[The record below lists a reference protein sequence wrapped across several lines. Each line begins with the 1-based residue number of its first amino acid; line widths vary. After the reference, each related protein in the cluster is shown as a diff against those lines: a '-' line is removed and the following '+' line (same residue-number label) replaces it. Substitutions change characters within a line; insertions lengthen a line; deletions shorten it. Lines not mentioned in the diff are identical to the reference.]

1 MTLDHAALQGLIDHN
16 PARLLKPAMFGA
28 SMGKPRERW
37 LPQDELQML
46 WKALDEAGFGG
57 GSVATGGRGIA
68 SSVILSQ
75 AIANALRLIIL
86 TEVRRSEAVNMRWE
100 QINGNRWTIPETKN
114 GKSHIV
120 TLHPLALS
128 LLKTQ
133 RIISEGGWVFES
145 LSKPSFPV
153 TGDAITRALERLKT
167 KYMAEVAPF
176 SPHDLRRSIATG
188 CAEYLD
194 APERLIELLLNHVP
208 KDRLI
213 RTYQVGQQA
222 EKLRNLFLKWGD
234 FIEHE
239 IIESDNGTPDNVIQI
254 SFGKR

>member
-1 MTLDHAALQGLIDHN
+1 
-16 PARLLKPAMFGA
+16 
-28 SMGKPRERW
+28 
-37 LPQDELQML
+37 ML

-57 GSVATGGRGIA
+57 GGVSSGGRGIA

-75 AIANALRLIIL
+75 AIANALRVIIL
-86 TEVRRSEAVNMRWE
+86 TGVRRSEVVNMRWE
-100 QINGNRWTIPETKN
+100 QIKGDRWTIPETKN
-114 GKSHIV
+114 GKSHVV
-120 TLHPLALS
+120 TLHPLVLS
-128 LLKTQ
+128 ILETQ
-133 RIISEGGWVFES
+133 RIISEGAWVFES
-145 LSKPSFPV
+145 LSKPGFPV
-153 TGDAITRALERLKT
+153 TGDAITRALERLRT
-167 KYMAEVAPF
+167 KHMAEVATF
-176 SPHDLRRSIATG
+176 SPHDLRRSVATG

-239 IIESDNGTPDNVIQI
+239 VIRHDDNLPNNVVEIN
-254 SFGKR
+254 FARK

>member
-1 MTLDHAALQGLIDHN
+1 
-16 PARLLKPAMFGA
+16 
-28 SMGKPRERW
+28 
-37 LPQDELQML
+37 
-46 WKALDEAGFGG
+46 
-57 GSVATGGRGIA
+57 
-68 SSVILSQ
+68 
-75 AIANALRLIIL
+75 
-86 TEVRRSEAVNMRWE
+86 
-100 QINGNRWTIPETKN
+100 
-114 GKSHIV
+114 
-120 TLHPLALS
+120 
-128 LLKTQ
+128 
-133 RIISEGGWVFES
+133 
-145 LSKPSFPV
+145 
-153 TGDAITRALERLKT
+153 
-167 KYMAEVAPF
+167 
-176 SPHDLRRSIATG
+176 G

>member
-1 MTLDHAALQGLIDHN
+1 M
-16 PARLLKPAMFGA
+16 
-28 SMGKPRERW
+28 
-37 LPQDELQML
+37 
-46 WKALDEAGFGG
+46 
-57 GSVATGGRGIA
+57 
-68 SSVILSQ
+68 
-75 AIANALRLIIL
+75 
-86 TEVRRSEAVNMRWE
+86 NMRWE

-176 SPHDLRRSIATG
+176 SPMIYA
-188 CAEYLD
+188 A
-194 APERLIELLLNHVP
+194 ALLQAALNIWTH
-208 KDRLI
+208 
-213 RTYQVGQQA
+213 Q
-222 EKLRNLFLKWGD
+222 
-234 FIEHE
+234 
-239 IIESDNGTPDNVIQI
+239 NGL
-254 SFGKR
+254 

>member
-1 MTLDHAALQGLIDHN
+1 MH
-16 PARLLKPAMFGA
+16 GA
-28 SMGKPRERW
+28 E
-37 LPQDELQML
+37 
-46 WKALDEAGFGG
+46 
-57 GSVATGGRGIA
+57 
-68 SSVILSQ
+68 
-75 AIANALRLIIL
+75 
-86 TEVRRSEAVNMRWE
+86 
-100 QINGNRWTIPETKN
+100 
-114 GKSHIV
+114 
-120 TLHPLALS
+120 PL
-128 LLKTQ
+128 
-133 RIISEGGWVFES
+133 
-145 LSKPSFPV
+145 
-153 TGDAITRALERLKT
+153 
-167 KYMAEVAPF
+167 
-176 SPHDLRRSIATG
+176 ATG

>member
-1 MTLDHAALQGLIDHN
+1 
-16 PARLLKPAMFGA
+16 
-28 SMGKPRERW
+28 
-37 LPQDELQML
+37 
-46 WKALDEAGFGG
+46 
-57 GSVATGGRGIA
+57 
-68 SSVILSQ
+68 
-75 AIANALRLIIL
+75 
-86 TEVRRSEAVNMRWE
+86 MRWE

-133 RIISEGGWVFES
+133 ATLFQKAAGYSSRSVS
-145 LSKPSFPV
+145 QVFPV

-222 EKLRNLFLKWGD
+222 EKLRNLFLKWGILLSMRSLSLIMVLQIMLFRSALERD
-234 FIEHE
+234 SFVFHE
-239 IIESDNGTPDNVIQI
+239 
-254 SFGKR
+254 